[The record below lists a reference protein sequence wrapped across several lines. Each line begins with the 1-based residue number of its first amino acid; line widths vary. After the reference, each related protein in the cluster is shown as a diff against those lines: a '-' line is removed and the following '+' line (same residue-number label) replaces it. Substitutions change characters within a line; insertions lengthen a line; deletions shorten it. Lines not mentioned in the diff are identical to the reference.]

1 MAKNYVLLDKDVH
14 KDIKIKPDATVSHAK
29 QSHLIGVSV
38 REFARASS
46 AIPLVFIK
54 DQSTD
59 RYYVTGLYGL
69 VEGVNYFVKEDGWK
83 SHFAPMNLQRYPFDI
98 RPNGNQLAIFI
109 DENSL
114 LVNKEEGVALFNED
128 GTPSPGLESL
138 QKLFGELVNSE
149 NLTREFIKQVTE
161 LDLIEEIRLG
171 IRFAD
176 GEQRSLSGLCSVNE
190 QKLLQLKD
198 EDVLKLHRSGF
209 LGALYAML
217 SSMGQLNRLV
227 QMSQDTDK
235 PVEAIQILP
244 KQNAQQTQAAN
255 A

>member
-1 MAKNYVLLDKDVH
+1 MAKNYVLLDKEVH
-14 KDIKIKPDATVSHAK
+14 KDIKIKQDAKLAHAK

-46 AIPLVFIK
+46 AIPLVLIK
-54 DQSTD
+54 DQGSD
-59 RYYVTGLYGL
+59 RFYITGLYGL
-69 VEGVNYFVKEDGWK
+69 VEGSNYFVKEDGWK

-98 RPNGNQLAIFI
+98 RPNGNQLSIFI
-109 DENSL
+109 DENSE

-128 GTPSPGLESL
+128 GTPSQGLENL
-138 QKLFGELVNSE
+138 QKMLGDLVNSE
-149 NLTREFIKQVTE
+149 NMTREFIKQIID
-161 LDLIEEIRLG
+161 LGLIEEIRLG

-176 GEQRSLSGLCSVNE
+176 GEQRSLTGLHSINE
-190 QKLLQLKD
+190 EKLLKLSD
-198 EDVLKLHRSGF
+198 EEVVKLHRSGF
-209 LGALYAML
+209 LGAIYAML
-217 SSMGQLNRLV
+217 GSMGQLNRLV

-244 KQNAQQTQAAN
+244 RQSAPQPEAAN